1 MRIAIIGAG
10 LAGLTAAY
18 ELRDHD
24 VEVFEAAGRIGG
36 KLYSVPFNDGPTD
49 MGAEAFLAR
58 RRDAV
63 DFFHALGLGGS
74 LVDPSGLRSLVY
86 SGELKAL
93 PQGGV
98 MGIPSHSEPV
108 AHLVSE
114 DTVRRIDNEQ
124 PFAWTV
130 GGDVSVGELVRQQYG
145 GDLVDRVVSSLL
157 GGVYSCTADEL
168 GLRATIPTLA
178 DALDTLAASGPVTLS
193 AAVRSL
199 EESRAEN
206 PSAGGPVFQTFRGGY
221 AELYETLAEKS
232 RAKIFVDTFI
242 SGITREGDKF
252 RLAGAPGDT
261 APFDRVLVATPAP
274 TAARLLPKV
283 APDAATR
290 LKGVKLAASAVV
302 GLKFDSDTDPSG
314 TALPQNS
321 GILVATDQDDVHAKA
336 FTLSSRKW
344 PHLAE
349 RGGALVRA
357 SFGRFG
363 DDAIVRAEEDDL
375 VDYALDDLQHLTGF
389 DGRAAGVAEIFTQR
403 WFGGLPRFDATHLD
417 TVAAVRDAL
426 SQSPGVDVTGAW
438 AGGVGVPAVIAD
450 ARAAA
455 ARIASS

>member
-58 RRDAV
+58 RHDAV
-63 DFFHALGLGGS
+63 EFIESLGLGDS
-74 LVDPSGLRSLVY
+74 LVEPSGLHSLVY
-86 SGELKAL
+86 SGELKPL
-93 PQGGV
+93 PRGGM

-108 AHLVSE
+108 AHLVSAE
-114 DTVRRIDNEQ
+114 TARRIDNEE
-124 PFAWTV
+124 PFEWTA
-130 GGDVSVGELVRQQYG
+130 GSDVSVGRLVRQQFG
-145 GDLVDRVVSSLL
+145 DDLVDHVISALL
-157 GGVYSCTADEL
+157 GGVYSCSADDL
-168 GLRATIPTLA
+168 GVRATIPALAETL
-178 DALDTLAASGPVTLS
+178 DALSERGPVTLS

-199 EESRAEN
+199 EEARAAK
-206 PSAGGPVFQTFRGGY
+206 PSSGGPVFQTFRGGY
-221 AELYETLAEKS
+221 AELYEALADKS
-232 RAKIFVDTFI
+232 RAKIYLDTFI
-242 SGITREGDKF
+242 SGITREGEKF

-283 APDAATR
+283 APRAAER
-290 LKGVKLAASAVV
+290 LKSVKLAASAVV
-302 GLKFDSDTDPSG
+302 GLKFESDTDPAG
-314 TALPQNS
+314 NALPQNS

-375 VDYALDDLQHLTGF
+375 VDYALDDLQRLTGF

-403 WFGGLPRFDATHLD
+403 WFGGLPRFDAGHLE
-417 TVAAVRDAL
+417 TVAGVRGALAATPGIDA
-426 SQSPGVDVTGAW
+426 TGAW
-438 AGGVGVPAVIAD
+438 AGGVGVPNVIAD

-455 ARIASS
+455 ARIAR

>member
-18 ELRDHD
+18 ELREHD
-24 VEVFEAAGRIGG
+24 VEVFEAAERIGG

-63 DFFHALGLGGS
+63 EFIEKLGLGGS
-74 LVDPSGLRSLVY
+74 LVDPSGLHSLVY
-86 SGELKAL
+86 SGELKPL
-93 PQGGV
+93 PRGGV

-124 PFAWTV
+124 PFEWTV

-145 GDLVDRVVSSLL
+145 GDLVDRVVSALL
-157 GGVYSCTADEL
+157 GGVYSCTADDL

-178 DALDTLAASGPVTLS
+178 DALDSLAAFRPVTLS

-199 EESRAEN
+199 EKARADN
-206 PSAGGPVFQTFRGGY
+206 PSGSGPVFQTFRGGY

-232 RAKIFVDTFI
+232 GAKIFVDTFI
-242 SGITREGDKF
+242 SGISREGDKF
-252 RLAGAPGDT
+252 RLTGAPGDT
-261 APFDRVLVATPAP
+261 ATFDRVLVATPAP

-302 GLKFDSDTDPSG
+302 GLKFESDTDPSG
-314 TALPQNS
+314 TSLPQNS

-455 ARIASS
+455 ARISSS